1 MSASAPEPLDPA
13 STGDGPTE
21 DSLPENAAGEDAPLE
36 DAPVDDSPPADAP
49 SAGQRRRPN
58 PFLASP
64 NVDSTPASAGAESPQ
79 LSWPPWQPQRASA
92 GDTASVH
99 SRARPADKWSR
110 PADHSKHAQARYST
124 GLIVI
129 VTAAAAG
136 IVSYLWS
143 SYPRTNP
150 PDRADVVSTAPI
162 PSVQLDPALPPAARA
177 IPSDSA
183 RRSVL
188 SQSDEAGVRERARQL
203 TIKAARLWQVD
214 APARLTASATDAP
227 ADVDVVIIGLATGS
241 VLSLGKPVGPNR
253 WRLSAKDLNSVMILP
268 PRGFVGVM
276 DLILELCLANDSI
289 IDRKGLLLEW
299 SHNSALATGAFPP
312 RQIDAAEIELMV
324 KSGLELMGNGNVA
337 AARMMFQPAAEAGDA
352 VAAFALAET
361 YDPSV
366 LKKLGTKGGI
376 SSDVALA
383 NTWYEKARAL
393 GSTLARERLE
403 RLARMPE

>member
-1 MSASAPEPLDPA
+1 MSASAQEPVDPA

-21 DSLPENAAGEDAPLE
+21 DSLPENAAGEAY
-36 DAPVDDSPPADAP
+36 AA
-49 SAGQRRRPN
+49 SAGQPRRPN

-64 NVDSTPASAGAESPQ
+64 NVDSTPASARAEQPQ

-99 SRARPADKWSR
+99 SRAQPADKWSR

-150 PDRADVVSTAPI
+150 PDRADVVSTAPN
-162 PSVQLDPALPPAARA
+162 PSVQLDPAPQLAARA

-188 SQSDEAGVRERARQL
+188 SQWDEAGVRERARQL

-214 APARLTASATDAP
+214 APARLTVSATEAP
-227 ADVDVVIIGLATGS
+227 ADVDVVIIGL
-241 VLSLGKPVGPNR
+241 
-253 WRLSAKDLNSVMILP
+253 
-268 PRGFVGVM
+268 
-276 DLILELCLANDSI
+276 
-289 IDRKGLLLEW
+289 
-299 SHNSALATGAFPP
+299 
-312 RQIDAAEIELMV
+312 
-324 KSGLELMGNGNVA
+324 
-337 AARMMFQPAAEAGDA
+337 
-352 VAAFALAET
+352 
-361 YDPSV
+361 
-366 LKKLGTKGGI
+366 
-376 SSDVALA
+376 
-383 NTWYEKARAL
+383 
-393 GSTLARERLE
+393 
-403 RLARMPE
+403 